1 MRRGVGP
8 VLALGLLSCALLSC
22 AAGYQGEVLGGGET
36 KLRVVLELAEDEAA
50 RSRGLRGYAS
60 LAPDQGLLLVFP
72 GPSEV
77 CITNEGV
84 VFGIDAVFVEAGRVT
99 AVETFEA
106 EEGALRCHRADEV
119 LELAAGVAAEVN
131 VNDLFVWE

>member
-1 MRRGVGP
+1 MRWSGL
-8 VLALGLLSCALLSC
+8 VLALGLLSCAS
-22 AAGYQGEVLGGGET
+22 GYRGEILGGGET
-36 KLRVVLELAEDEAA
+36 KLRVVLELAEGEAA
-50 RSRGLRGYAS
+50 RRRGLRGYAS

-84 VFGIDAVFVEAGRVT
+84 VFGIDAVFVEAGLVT
-99 AVETFEA
+99 AVESFEA
-106 EEGALRCHRADEV
+106 GEDALRCHRADEV
-119 LELAAGVAAEVN
+119 LELAAEVASEVN